1 MTSFY
6 YCASAIGDS
15 FPAFQELPDKFV
27 LLESLEF
34 IEGTEV
40 RVTVSQVDNQPQ
52 GYLIIIQ
59 VVHIRS
65 AQCLAGELNEGPSN
79 GMPALSGYMVVW
91 LDLPDFLKAYAI
103 VLRI

>member
-1 MTSFY
+1 M
-6 YCASAIGDS
+6 
-15 FPAFQELPDKFV
+15 

-52 GYLIIIQ
+52 GYLIIFQ
-59 VVHIRS
+59 VVHIGT
-65 AQCLAGELNEGPSN
+65 AQCLAGEMTKGPSN
-79 GMPALSGYMVVW
+79 GMHDLSRYMLVW
-91 LDLPDFLKAYAI
+91 LDLPDFLKANAI